1 MAHIFFQLVPF
12 FLIIGCGYAAVVSRL
27 ITDEGIKYLTRFV
40 FYFPLSAMLFDFS
53 SKLPVSTLF
62 DGDAAI
68 AYVGATLVV
77 FLIATVVARMRGC
90 DMQESAIEAQCCAV
104 GNTGFLGLPILIMLF
119 GVQAAAPVL
128 LVLTMDLVVFG
139 TLVVAVITAGRSRM
153 SGPSALWTILRGLFS
168 NPMIIAIVLGLCWSV
183 WDLPRP
189 VMLVSYLEIMGAA
202 ATPCALFAIG
212 GSLAEQIAERL
223 SVAVWISLAKL
234 VLHPLAVAC
243 ATLYVFALDPF
254 PAAVMIACAAMPTAG
269 NIYMLARHYNVAPQR
284 VSASILVS
292 TASSVLSLTLAIGLV
307 SGITGMS

>member
-12 FLIIGCGYAAVVSRL
+12 FLIIGCGYAAAVSRL
-27 ITDEGIKYLTRFV
+27 ITPEGIKYLTRFV

-53 SKLPVSTLF
+53 SKLPVRTLF
-62 DGDAAI
+62 DGDSAM
-68 AYVGATLVV
+68 AYVGATLAV

-90 DMQESAIEAQCCAV
+90 GLQESAIEAQCCIV
-104 GNTGFLGLPILIMLF
+104 GNTGFLGLPILIILF
-119 GVQAAAPVL
+119 GAQAAAPVL

-139 TLVVAVITAGRSRM
+139 TLVVAVITGGRSRM
-153 SGPSALWTILRGLFS
+153 PGPSVLWTVLRGLLG

-183 WDLPRP
+183 WNLPRP
-189 VMLVSYLEIMGAA
+189 AVLVSYLELMGAA

-212 GSLAEQIAERL
+212 GSLAEKAAERF
-223 SVAVWISLAKL
+223 SVAVWISFAKL
-234 VLHPLAVAC
+234 VLHPLAVAF
-243 ATLYVFALDPF
+243 AALYVFALDPF

-292 TASSVLSLTLAIGLV
+292 TALSVLSLTLVIGLV
-307 SGITGMS
+307 STMAGVS